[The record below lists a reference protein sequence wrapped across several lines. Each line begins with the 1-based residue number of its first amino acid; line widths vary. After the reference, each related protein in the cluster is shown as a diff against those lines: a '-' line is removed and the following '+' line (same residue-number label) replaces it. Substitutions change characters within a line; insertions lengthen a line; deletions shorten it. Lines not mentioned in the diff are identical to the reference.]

1 MTMEKSGLS
10 ATSFYSFF
18 LRLRSYGS
26 KTAFLT
32 ASGGIGYGQ
41 FAKDICRASQVMTSI
56 GQKIVLAVSD
66 KYNFAVAF
74 FAVLLSGNT
83 ACLFPSGEV
92 PEGFDPH
99 AVCDS
104 RLTDGIL
111 KKALTSAAAELNY
124 RPSAEIAVIIC
135 SSGTTMRPKAIALS
149 EENIMSDLLAGA
161 EEFEYN
167 QEDVLL
173 NILPYTHIFGLI
185 CDLCAPLYCGSTLSF
200 SYDLGDFLSLLPKV
214 RPTTLHLA
222 PGIAGLLLK
231 RLERTE
237 SRAAVVGNR
246 LRRIMSGGA
255 GTSAELCLAM
265 KPYQIEVFGSYGLT
279 ECSCG
284 VCVCSHKNNR
294 IGSVG
299 RPLSCNCV
307 HIGKDGNIRVTGKNV
322 MLGYI
327 SGKGELERLEEQ
339 SFETGDLGFLD
350 EDGFLF
356 ITGRADDLILF
367 SDGKKLMPQR
377 AEQALN
383 ELPGVAE
390 SMVHSSQDDRIEAV
404 VYLEDPAQI
413 EQVKECAYK
422 LDFDGHRLDTVFFSE
437 EPLKKTGSGK
447 LNRSM
452 YDKRKT

>member
-1 MTMEKSGLS
+1 MTMEKDSLS

-18 LRLRSYGS
+18 LRLQSYGN

-32 ASGGIGYGQ
+32 ASGGVGYGR
-41 FAKDICRASQVMTSI
+41 FAEDICRASQLLTSD
-56 GQKIVLAVSD
+56 GQKIVLALSD
-66 KYNFAVAF
+66 KYHFAVAF

-92 PEGFDPH
+92 PEDFDPH
-99 AVCDS
+99 AICDN

-111 KKALTSAAAELNY
+111 SEALVSPAAELNY

-149 EENIMSDLLAGA
+149 EENVMTDLLAGA

-200 SYDLGDFLSLLPKV
+200 SYDLADFLSLLPKV

-222 PGIAGLLLK
+222 PGITGLLLK

-237 SRAAVVGNR
+237 NRADVVGDR

-255 GTSAELCLAM
+255 GTSTELCLAM
-265 KPYQIEVFGSYGLT
+265 KPYQIDVFGSYGLT

-284 VCVCSHKNNR
+284 VCVCSLKNNR

-307 HIGKDGNIRVTGKNV
+307 CIGEDGIIRVTGKNV

-390 SMVHSSQDDRIEAV
+390 SLVYSPQVDRIEAV
-404 VYLEDPAQI
+404 VYMEDSAQFVL
-413 EQVKECAYK
+413 VKEYAYR
-422 LDFDGHRLDTVFFSE
+422 LDFDGHRLDMVFFSD
-437 EPLKKTGSGK
+437 EPLEKTGSGK
-447 LNRSM
+447 LNRSK